1 MVPRSIA
8 WTRKRVRGAAKK
20 RDMANQLSTTIALLG
35 LLAVAAV
42 TAQADDEAIARAVLP
57 LPESMRG

>member
-1 MVPRSIA
+1 MSEVQQ
-8 WTRKRVRGAAKK
+8 KK

-42 TAQADDEAIARAVLP
+42 TAQADDEVIARAVLP

>member
-1 MVPRSIA
+1 VSE
-8 WTRKRVRGAAKK
+8 VQQKK